1 MIPEFRKKRE
11 MMLRKF
17 IHCSDLHIGRQRLEG
32 KLPES
37 DLARAFAYIVRY
49 TIEKKADG
57 LLIAGDLFDSSSIQP
72 PHLQMAVDC
81 LAPLK
86 EAGIPVFAIEGNHDR
101 PSLSSTIPTWVRYLN
116 DQGYLHLLT
125 IPFTADGPE
134 ITPWDPETRRGSYID
149 YCGIRIIGAG
159 YLGAGTAR
167 RMRSIAEALEKMD
180 DGQAHPPT
188 IMLLHAGPE
197 YIVHETGGYDR
208 ESLEFIRGVVDFVAL
223 GHIHK
228 PLHHGWAVNPGTA
241 ENIRLEEAG
250 NPVNPIPR
258 GMAEITVDCNGSKP
272 VFTAEILPVP
282 RRPVVDVHFDCTPL
296 SGRNLS
302 DKIRRELLEYIR
314 TKDVTP
320 ETVMRVHLTGSLN
333 LARAGLDPV
342 ELAAFLEEQV
352 PVIAADIVMTQLNQ
366 PLAAELSGVPE
377 ESVLSRESIERQA
390 FAELLHDT
398 PLPGLDDG
406 AVPDLVQLLMDLK
419 EDVRLEVSA
428 EEILDRINRHP
439 VIGHL
444 ARKLTEE
451 REREAKSAVE
461 VAVGGETDDH

>member
-1 MIPEFRKKRE
+1 MQ
-11 MMLRKF
+11 RKF

-37 DLARAFAYIVRY
+37 DLARAFSYIVNF
-49 TIEKKADG
+49 TIENKADG
-57 LLIAGDLFDSSSIQP
+57 LLIAGDLFDSPSIQP
-72 PHLQMAVDC
+72 PHLQMAVEC

-101 PSLSSTIPTWVRYLN
+101 PSLSSGLPTWVRYLN

-134 ITPWDPETRRGSYID
+134 ITPWDPETRRGSYLD
-149 YCGIRIIGAG
+149 YQGIRIIGAG

-167 RMRSIAEALEKMD
+167 RLKAITEALERLDK
-180 DGQAHPPT
+180 GQAHLPT

-250 NPVNPIPR
+250 NHKSPAPR
-258 GMAEITVDCNGSKP
+258 GMAEITIDDSGSET
-272 VFTAEILPVP
+272 VFSAEILPVP
-282 RRPVVDVHFDCTPL
+282 RRPVVNVDFDCTAL
-296 SGRNLS
+296 SGRNLA
-302 DKIRRELLEYIR
+302 DKIYQELLKYIR
-314 TKDVTP
+314 TLDVTP
-320 ETVMRVHLTGSLN
+320 ETVLRVHLTGSLN
-333 LARAGLDPV
+333 LARAGLDPA

-352 PVIAADIVMTQLNQ
+352 PVIAADIVLSQLNQ
-366 PLAAELSGVPE
+366 LLTAELSGEPE
-377 ESVLSRESIERQA
+377 ELLLSRESIERQA

-398 PLPGLDDG
+398 SLPGLDDG
-406 AVPDLVQLLMDLK
+406 VVPELVELLMNLK
-419 EDVRLEVSA
+419 EDVRQEASA
-428 EEILDRINRHP
+428 EEILDRLNRHP
-439 VIGHL
+439 VTDRL
-444 ARKLTEE
+444 TRKLTEE
-451 REREAKSAVE
+451 REQEQESTEE
-461 VAVGGETDDH
+461 VASGGEADDH

>member
-1 MIPEFRKKRE
+1 
-11 MMLRKF
+11 MLRKF

-37 DLARAFAYIVRY
+37 DLAKAFSYIVRY
-49 TIEKKADG
+49 TIEYKADG
-57 LLIAGDLFDSSSIQP
+57 LLIAGDLFDSPSIQP
-72 PHLQMAVDC
+72 PHLQMVVEC

-101 PSLSSTIPTWVRYLN
+101 PSLSSAMPTWVRYLN

-134 ITPWDPETRRGSYID
+134 ITPWDPETRRGSYMD
-149 YCGIRIIGAG
+149 YQGIRIVGAG

-167 RMRSIAEALEKMD
+167 RMKAIADVLERLD
-180 DGQAHPPT
+180 EGQAHPPT
-188 IMLLHAGPE
+188 LMLLHAGPE
-197 YIVHETGGYDR
+197 YIVRETGGYDQ
-208 ESLEFIRGVVDFVAL
+208 ESLDFIRNVVDFIAL

-250 NPVNPIPR
+250 NYKNPVAR
-258 GMAEITVDCNGSKP
+258 GMAEIIVDLSGSEP

-282 RRPVVDVHFDCTPL
+282 RRPVVNVDFDCTSL
-296 SGRNLS
+296 SGRNLA
-302 DKIRRELLEYIR
+302 DKIHRELLEYIR
-314 TKDVTP
+314 TLNVAP
-320 ETVMRVHLTGSLN
+320 ETVLRVYLTGSLN
-333 LARAGLDPV
+333 LARAGLDPA

-352 PVIAADIVMTQLNQ
+352 PVIAADIVLTQLNQ
-366 PLAAELSGVPE
+366 PLVAELAE
-377 ESVLSRESIERQA
+377 EAEDLLLSRENIERQA
-390 FAELLHDT
+390 FTELLHDIS
-398 PLPGLDDG
+398 LPGLDDE
-406 AVPDLVQLLMDLK
+406 AVPKLVQLLMDLK
-419 EDVRLEVSA
+419 EDVRQEASA

-439 VIGHL
+439 VTDHL

-451 REREAKSAVE
+451 REREQSIVE
-461 VAVGGETDDH
+461 VAAGGERDDH